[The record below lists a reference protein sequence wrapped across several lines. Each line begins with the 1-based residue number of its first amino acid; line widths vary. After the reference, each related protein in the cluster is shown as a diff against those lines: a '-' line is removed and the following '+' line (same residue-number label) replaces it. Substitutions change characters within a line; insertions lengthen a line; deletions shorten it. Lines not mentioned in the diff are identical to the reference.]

1 MLSAFPRR
9 RRARWSLALA
19 SAVGLG
25 SLGLVGVAAAP
36 AQAAVA
42 PITTGPGLDWG
53 VKASWRTYI
62 GEEGTTLG
70 DGASRN
76 EDGTF
81 HFPVAGGSYD
91 DATRTTRLE
100 LDGSVEFLGHCHGA
114 GGTHVRPCDL
124 DLTFSDVRVEI
135 SEDRASLF
143 VDAES
148 RPISGGDVVTFDD
161 VPLVDLDVE
170 DVEPVVTGGTTRW
183 PELAAT
189 MTPDGERIFNYAAG
203 TVVDPVSFAYDG
215 PGGRPVGET
224 WDVAGQSVHEAVA
237 ADPQPSTLPSRI
249 VGRLSSGELVGWS
262 SATYQ
267 IAVLD
272 PTTWAPLSDWVS
284 GPGVTGNIL
293 RDSIA
298 IDPATDTIFAA
309 NVTNN
314 LDDRRLAT
322 FHWDGSTLAM
332 TEVAG
337 GYAPD
342 LSPDSGSGATW
353 DEANDRYLIARTRS
367 ATATDLWEVVDLA
380 GTWTARKLGPVTLSS
395 PGASTWENAIV
406 NLVAVPD
413 GPGRTVLLGTTL
425 FGDRPL
431 QRIAQV
437 GAGFRGEPLAEAG
450 DLRPQRI
457 LRTRN
462 GVYAVVSG
470 VEAAFLPLV
479 GYAEGRRLGSA
490 TEAVP
495 FRVATDSNRNRSML
509 AVDGDSD
516 TLLGVTDSNQ
526 NITRLERGRLVARGA
541 LTTGAY
547 GDNAVLGLDAD
558 GHVRGVRSDQLQ
570 VLRVIA
576 ESPAFA
582 RQPEAPVADL
592 TGASAAIAIAAEVT
606 GTPAPTLT
614 WQTRTPGHA
623 WSDVAGADGAT
634 LTAEVTAADLGRQY
648 RLVAE
653 NAGGR
658 VASDRVTLTLRTP
671 PRIMVQPADVSVAPG
686 EDVELKVMPDGT
698 PAPDV
703 RWQQRIGGVWHDVP
717 GQDAATLRLEDVDAS
732 LSGTAFRA
740 RLSNAV
746 GTVVSDR
753 ATVTVAAPSTDPREI
768 TGGTVDWGVKA
779 SFRAYIGGPIAH
791 GSISAEDGVVVNDDG
806 TFAFPVRDGAWDPA
820 GTSTVELGG
829 SVHFTGH
836 DSGAGPQLD
845 LRITD
850 PRLVIDADG
859 STLVADVV
867 SRGLAS
873 GDLATYD
880 DVVLADLA
888 TGDRVRA
895 LGDTLTVAAVPAT
908 LTAAGAPAF
917 ADFYPAG
924 TDLDPIDGAI
934 ELGEVIGEPGTE
946 PEPVGTTTGLLVAGA
961 TPYGQEVGVQVAVRA
976 ADRRAVHGTVELGL
990 AGRTWTAPVVDG
1002 VASTSVPA
1010 GTAPGAHR
1018 LEVSFP
1024 GADGLR
1030 SSSAGGWVQI
1040 VKATP
1045 TVRAALP
1052 KKRVSR
1058 RARAKVAVVASL
1070 PGSPL
1075 PVDGRVVVRVDGKV
1089 VERAPLAPNVR
1100 GRTVLRLPRLA
1111 PGRHRVT
1118 VTVAADPRYRAT
1130 TGKPVVLRVR

>member
-1 MLSAFPRR
+1 M
-9 RRARWSLALA
+9 ARWALALA
-19 SAVGLG
+19 SATSLG
-25 SLGLVGVAAAP
+25 SLGLVTVATAP
-36 AQAAVA
+36 AQAAVT
-42 PITTGPGLDWG
+42 PITAGPGLDWG

-62 GEEGTTLG
+62 GEGGTTLA
-70 DGASRN
+70 DGATRN

-91 DATRTTRLE
+91 DATRTTLLE
-100 LDGSVEFLGHCHGA
+100 LDGSVEFLGHCHGI
-114 GGTHVRPCDL
+114 GGTHARPCDL

-143 VDAES
+143 VDAAS
-148 RPISGGDVVTFDD
+148 RPIAGGDVVTFDD
-161 VPLVDLDVE
+161 VALVDLDVE
-170 DVEPVVTGGTTRW
+170 DAEPVVAGGTARW
-183 PELAAT
+183 SDLAAT

-203 TVVDPVSFAYDG
+203 TVVDPVTFAYAG

-224 WDVAGQSVHEAVA
+224 WDVAGQTVYEAVA
-237 ADPQPSTLPSRI
+237 ADPQPSALPSRI

-272 PTTWAPLSDWVS
+272 PATLAPLSAWVG

-298 IDPATDTIFAA
+298 IDPATDTIFAS

-342 LSPDSGSGATW
+342 LVADSGSGATW
-353 DEANDRYLIARTRS
+353 DEANDRYVIARTRS

-413 GPGRTVLLGTTL
+413 GANKSAILATSL
-425 FGDRPL
+425 FGVRPL
-431 QRIAQV
+431 QRLAQV
-437 GAGFRGEPLAEAG
+437 GSAFRGEPLAEAG
-450 DLRPQRI
+450 DILPDRI
-457 LRTRN
+457 LRTRD
-462 GVYAVVSG
+462 GVYAVAGADKAV
-470 VEAAFLPLV
+470 FIPLV
-479 GYAEGRRLGSA
+479 GYADARRLGTA
-490 TEAVP
+490 TDPVS
-495 FRVATDSNRNRSML
+495 FLVGSDSNRNRSML
-509 AVDGDSD
+509 TVDEASN
-516 TLLGVTDSNQ
+516 TLIGVTDSNQ
-526 NITRLERGRLVARGA
+526 NVTRVERGQIVSRGG

-547 GDNAVLGLDAD
+547 GDNALLGLDAD
-558 GHVRGVRSDQLQ
+558 GDILGVRGGQLET
-570 VLRVIA
+570 LRVIA
-576 ESPAFA
+576 QSPAFTQ
-582 RQPEAPVADL
+582 QPSAPVADL
-592 TGASAAIAIAAEVT
+592 TGASATVTIAAEVT
-606 GTPAPTLT
+606 GTPAPALI
-614 WQTRTPGHA
+614 WQTRIPGQPWA
-623 WSDVAGADGAT
+623 EVTAGADGAT
-634 LTAEVTAADLGRQY
+634 LTAVVTAADLGRQY

-658 VASDRVTLTLRTP
+658 VASDRVSLSLRTP

-746 GTVVSDR
+746 GSVVSDR

-779 SFRAYIGGPIAH
+779 SFRGYIGGPIAH
-791 GSISAEDGVVVNDDG
+791 GSVTTEGGVVVNDDG
-806 TFAFPVRDGAWDPA
+806 SFAFPVVDGAWDPA

-836 DSGAGPQLD
+836 DTGAGPQLD

-850 PRLVIDADG
+850 PRLVIGADG

-873 GDLATYD
+873 GELATYD

-888 TGDRVRA
+888 TTDRVRA
-895 LGDTLTVAAVPAT
+895 LGDTLSVVTVPAS

-924 TDLDPIDGAI
+924 TELDPIDGTI
-934 ELGEVIGEPGTE
+934 ELGAVIEEPGTE

-976 ADRRAVHGTVELGL
+976 ADRRAVDGTVELGL
-990 AGRTWTAPVVDG
+990 AGRTWTVPVVDG
-1002 VASTSVPA
+1002 VASTAVPA
-1010 GTAPGAHR
+1010 GTAPGVHR
-1018 LEVSFP
+1018 LEARFP
-1024 GADGLR
+1024 GADGLQA
-1030 SSSAGGWVQI
+1030 SSGVGRVQI
-1040 VKATP
+1040 AKATP
-1045 TVRAALP
+1045 GVRATLP

-1058 RARAKVAVVASL
+1058 TARAKVAVVASL

-1075 PVDGRVVVRVDGKV
+1075 PVTGRVVVRVDGKV
-1089 VERAPLAPNVR
+1089 VKRGPLAPNVR
-1100 GRTVLRLPRLA
+1100 GRTVLRLPRLSA
-1111 PGRHRVT
+1111 GTHRVT
-1118 VTVAADPRYRAT
+1118 VTVAADPRFRAAT
-1130 TGKPVVLRVR
+1130 SKAVVLRVR